1 MKKLSNICALILSVT
16 LLAMAPLASAG
27 ESTLDT
33 VLKRGKVIV
42 GVSSEAP
49 PFGFI
54 ASFNLKPRAK

>member
-1 MKKLSNICALILSVT
+1 MKKLSYLSALLLSAT
-16 LLAMAPLASAG
+16 LLAMVPLAFAG
-27 ESTLDT
+27 DSTLDT

-54 ASFNLKPRAK
+54 DEKGFEFFF

>member
-1 MKKLSNICALILSVT
+1 MKSIKLVFT
-16 LLAMAPLASAG
+16 LMIGTMIIAFTPLDLAA

-54 ASFNLKPRAK
+54 DERRTCWV